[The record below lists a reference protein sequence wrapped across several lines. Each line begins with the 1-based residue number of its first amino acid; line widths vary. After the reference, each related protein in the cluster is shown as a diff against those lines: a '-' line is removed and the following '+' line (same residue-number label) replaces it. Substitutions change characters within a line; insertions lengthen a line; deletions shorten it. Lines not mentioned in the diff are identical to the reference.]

1 MWGGVKICTFHL
13 FLNHCPFQ
21 QGWARSLHNGAEGK
35 DRSRPY
41 SQSSRRSEQGKCW
54 LQVVVQEEGH
64 LGADPMQTDI
74 RTRAASL
81 RWVKWPSE
89 KPEAIWPWGSGRDSA
104 CLAGSEKTQPGP
116 ASISSCISHPGSCEG
131 RGGRWGEW
139 PRNRVGSCLEWT
151 SVTS

>member
-13 FLNHCPFQ
+13 CLNHCPFQ
-21 QGWARSLHNGAEGK
+21 QGWARSLRNSAEGK

-41 SQSSRRSEQGKCW
+41 SQSSRRSEPGKCW
-54 LQVVVQEEGH
+54 LQVAVQEEGH
-64 LGADPMQTDI
+64 PRAIPCRLLLGQGQLPWDESNKPQK
-74 RTRAASL
+74 SQ
-81 RWVKWPSE
+81 KPSGL
-89 KPEAIWPWGSGRDSA
+89 WGSGRDSA

-116 ASISSCISHPGSCEG
+116 ASISSCISHPGSCEW

-139 PRNRVGSCLEWT
+139 PRKRVGSCREWT